1 MKKIKG
7 AITIETALVLPIF
20 IIVLISLVGYIKVLL
35 LYDRVETGLNN
46 SVKIIAKYSYLAK
59 STGVNDLGK
68 KLNQDPKE
76 VMDNWLNMT
85 GIFGGE
91 KVDSWQSA
99 IEHVKPENLT
109 KEHITNLLKDK
120 NFQDTSLIL
129 IAVFINQ
136 GILGD
141 INDDDSNGFNA
152 LLKAGLET
160 MAKNSIENSITN
172 GKKSNLDNVMGIY
185 GVKKNGDEYFSFD
198 GTECFITKENQ
209 EENIM
214 TVQVSYE
221 CHFEILGIPV
231 DIPIKQRVSI
241 APWLGE

>member
-1 MKKIKG
+1 MKKIRG
-7 AITIETALVLPIF
+7 AITVETALVLPIF

-46 SVKIIAKYSYLAK
+46 SVKIVAKYSYLAK

-68 KLNQDPKE
+68 KLNQNPKE
-76 VMDNWLNMT
+76 VMDNWLDVT

-91 KVDSWQSA
+91 EVNSWQDAVQNIDLES
-99 IEHVKPENLT
+99 VENLKNLFEEEEF
-109 KEHITNLLKDK
+109 KEASIT
-120 NFQDTSLIL
+120 L

-136 GILGD
+136 GILGN
-141 INDDDSNGFNA
+141 INDDDSNGFNN
-152 LLKAGLET
+152 LLKAGLEA
-160 MAKNSIENSITN
+160 MAKNSIENSVTN
-172 GKKSNLDNVMGIY
+172 GNKSKLDDVMKIY
-185 GVKKNGDEYFSFD
+185 GVKKNGDKYFSFD

-221 CHFEILGIPV
+221 CHFDILGVPV
-231 DIPIKQRVSI
+231 DIPIEQRVSI